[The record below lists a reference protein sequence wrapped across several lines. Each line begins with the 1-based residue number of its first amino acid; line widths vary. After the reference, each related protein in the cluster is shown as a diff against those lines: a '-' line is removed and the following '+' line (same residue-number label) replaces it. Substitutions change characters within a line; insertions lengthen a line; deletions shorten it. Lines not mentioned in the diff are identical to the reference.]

1 MTVANPPL
9 TSRRALGVVSAA
21 FAALVAL
28 ALLLPTIRQ
37 DAQYHLFADQRAWL
51 GVPRAADVLSNLAFI
66 AVGLFG
72 VLRLSASRR
81 PHFGYAT
88 EASLWCIAVGFVFTG
103 LGSAW
108 YHLQPNDATLVWDR
122 LPMTIVFAGLFGAG
136 LAERVSARCGLAVL
150 LLMLAV
156 GPLSV
161 FYWAF
166 TTDLS
171 LYAVVQFGGMAAL
184 LLLLSATQ
192 RGHDPFP
199 WWTLIAW
206 YGVAKLLEAGDLFVW
221 SATREVV
228 AGHMLKHV
236 TAALG
241 GLAIANVLRRPTRP

>member
-9 TSRRALGVVSAA
+9 TSRRVVSAA

-122 LPMTIVFAGLFGAG
+122 LPMTIVFAGVIGAA
-136 LAERVSARCGLAVL
+136 LAERVGQNVAPVALVGLIL
-150 LLMLAV
+150 LGAA
-156 GPLSV
+156 SV
-161 FYWAF
+161 AYWRYTGNLTPYGVA
-166 TTDLS
+166 
-171 LYAVVQFGGMAAL
+171 QFGGIAAL
-184 LLLLSATQ
+184 LAILIAT
-192 RGHDPFP
+192 RKGSDPFP
-199 WWTLIAW
+199 WWWVAGW
-206 YGVAKLLEAGDLFVW
+206 YGFAKLAELADQSMW
-221 SATREVV
+221 QATGGIL
-228 AGHMLKHV
+228 AGHAVKHLAS
-236 TAALG
+236 AAAG
-241 GLAIANVLRRPTRP
+241 AAVFWPLRAR

>member
-9 TSRRALGVVSAA
+9 TSRRALGVVSVA
-21 FAALVAL
+21 FAVLVAL

-88 EASLWCIAVGFVFTG
+88 EASLWCVALGFIFTG

-122 LPMTIVFAGLFGAG
+122 LPMTLVFAGVIGAL
-136 LAERVSARCGLAVL
+136 LAERVGQNVAPVALVGLIL
-150 LLMLAV
+150 LGAA
-156 GPLSV
+156 SV
-161 FYWAF
+161 AYWRYTGNLTPYGVA
-166 TTDLS
+166 
-171 LYAVVQFGGMAAL
+171 QFGGIAAL
-184 LLLLSATQ
+184 LAILIAT
-192 RGHDPFP
+192 RKGSDPFP
-199 WWTLIAW
+199 WWWVAGW
-206 YGVAKLLEAGDLFVW
+206 YGFAKLAELADQSMW
-221 SATREVV
+221 QATGGIL
-228 AGHMLKHV
+228 AGHAVKHLAS
-236 TAALG
+236 AAAG
-241 GLAIANVLRRPTRP
+241 AAVFWPLRAR